1 MNSRLVPALVTNRLL
16 GIGWAILLALLF
28 VIAFDSF
35 ITTPGGDSAIYLYV
49 AQGILEG
56 EIPYLDR
63 WDNKGPL
70 FYV

>member
-35 ITTPGGDSAIYLYV
+35 ITTPA
-49 AQGILEG
+49 GIQRST
-56 EIPYLDR
+56 YM
-63 WDNKGPL
+63 
-70 FYV
+70 